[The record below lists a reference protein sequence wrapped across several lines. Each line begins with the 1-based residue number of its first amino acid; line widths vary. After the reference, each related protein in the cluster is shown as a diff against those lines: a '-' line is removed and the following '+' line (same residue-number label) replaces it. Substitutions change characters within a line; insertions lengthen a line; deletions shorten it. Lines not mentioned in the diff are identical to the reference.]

1 MNINNLI
8 DLSSGLTL
16 TCVSL
21 SGIKCI
27 NGRLGPCSKDND
39 SCNKKNTSCSKWN
52 LNIGLS
58 GMAITG
64 GLMMYRGLKT
74 FSKS

>member
-8 DLSSGLTL
+8 DLSSGLAL
-16 TCVSL
+16 TCISL

-27 NGRLGPCSKDND
+27 NGRLEPCSKDNTE
-39 SCNKKNTSCSKWN
+39 SCNKNNTSCSKWN

-64 GLMMYRGLKT
+64 GLMMYRGLK
-74 FSKS
+74 S